1 MTEQLLFELL
11 LFPFKFME
19 YGCSGAVNIGQ
30 PSQRNRKVL
39 AQICYIYVLLLL
51 QCYYFYVVQAFKFVY
66 CVSIN
71 DWQVISTDI
80 IMADAA
86 EIPTVPLPQEEVDHS
101 TSPRA
106 FLNSQ
111 DVNSKEQILK
121 RQTVA
126 TYKPK
131 GSPPLTKFDIGEHTH
146 VIRTLNKLQEHEVE
160 NTIRTKNRNLG
171 PGVNRG
177 TCLLICPTSCNSPT
191 SCNTQHRKWAP
202 LPPISPS
209 SVTPISRARTQRM
222 PPALDNCLHRSAS
235 TQ

>member
-1 MTEQLLFELL
+1 METVTEQLLFELL
-11 LFPFKFME
+11 LLPFKFME

-30 PSQRNRKVL
+30 PSHRNRKVL

-106 FLNSQ
+106 FLNS
-111 DVNSKEQILK
+111 N
-121 RQTVA
+121 
-126 TYKPK
+126 PK
-131 GSPPLTKFDIGEHTH
+131 
-146 VIRTLNKLQEHEVE
+146 
-160 NTIRTKNRNLG
+160 
-171 PGVNRG
+171 
-177 TCLLICPTSCNSPT
+177 
-191 SCNTQHRKWAP
+191 A
-202 LPPISPS
+202 
-209 SVTPISRARTQRM
+209 
-222 PPALDNCLHRSAS
+222 ALH
-235 TQ
+235 

>member
-11 LFPFKFME
+11 LLPFKFME

-51 QCYYFYVVQAFKFVY
+51 QCYYFYLVQAFKFVY

-71 DWQVISTDI
+71 DWKVISTDI

-131 GSPPLTKFDIGEHTH
+131 GSPPLTKFDIDEHTH

-160 NTIRTKNRNLG
+160 STIRTRRRNLG
-171 PGVNRG
+171 PGANRA
-177 TCLLICPTSCNSPT
+177 TCLLISPT

-209 SVTPISRARTQRM
+209 SITPISRARTQRM
-222 PPALDNCLHRSAS
+222 PPTPDNRLPRSAS
-235 TQ
+235 TQCNFT